1 MFVIEDYIFILQTIC
16 AAGTNYV
23 IAWSVT
29 SIQAELFE
37 IFLQPMENFISSE
50 QLVSVI
56 Q

>member
-1 MFVIEDYIFILQTIC
+1 MFVIEKYIFILQTIC

-23 IAWSVT
+23 IAWSVI
-29 SIQAELFE
+29 SIQAELFD
-37 IFLQPMENFISSE
+37 IFLQPMENLISSE